1 MDNLNEKLSN
11 EAQNQ
16 PSCLGAVSGSA
27 WFKTEQ
33 IETFVG
39 EMDNGGERKKLVVLH
54 QCGEDKKA
62 LIEQLK
68 TMISGLETNF
78 EWFAS

>member
-1 MDNLNEKLSN
+1 MNTEKTLLENKKHPYSLSDIN
-11 EAQNQ
+11 GRE
-16 PSCLGAVSGSA
+16 

-39 EMDNGGERKKLVVLH
+39 EINNGGERKKLIVLH
-54 QCGEDKKA
+54 QCGENKKA

-68 TMISGLETNF
+68 TMISGLENNF
-78 EWFAS
+78 EQFTS

>member
-1 MDNLNEKLSN
+1 MLENENLNEPQKPQLN
-11 EAQNQ
+11 I
-16 PSCLGAVSGSA
+16 GAVSGSA

-54 QCGEDKKA
+54 QCGEDRKA

>member
-1 MDNLNEKLSN
+1 MEETSKNNET
-11 EAQNQ
+11 AQ
-16 PSCLGAVSGSA
+16 LGIGAVSGSA

-54 QCGEDKKA
+54 QCGENKKA

-78 EWFAS
+78 ECFAY

>member
-1 MDNLNEKLSN
+1 MNNSE
-11 EAQNQ
+11 QNPQ
-16 PSCLGAVSGSA
+16 SCQTDVSGSA

>member
-1 MDNLNEKLSN
+1 MNNSE
-11 EAQNQ
+11 QNPQ
-16 PSCLGAVSGSA
+16 SCQTDVSGSA
-27 WFKTEQ
+27 WFETEQ

-78 EWFAS
+78 DWFAS